1 MWARATVHKWFPRA
15 ANKPFGGN
23 VMLIRFAATV
33 VRYVAILE
41 DDPSRIAAMR
51 YSLEQLLPGCEQA
64 IFEDASEMIAWLR
77 GHLGETVL
85 ISLDHDLPFFQNI
98 DGTVTDCGTGREVVD
113 HLCASEVACPV
124 IVHSSNDPCAQG
136 MVRCLRDAGIVHARV
151 YPHADTEWVRTAWVE
166 VIREYARAGRI
177 RGEESGG

>member
-1 MWARATVHKWFPRA
+1 MRITFDVTVA
-15 ANKPFGGN
+15 
-23 VMLIRFAATV
+23 
-33 VRYVAILE
+33 RYVAILE

-51 YSLEQLLPGCEQA
+51 YCLEQLLARCEHA

-77 GHLGETVL
+77 VHLGETVL
-85 ISLDHDLPFFQNI
+85 ISLDHDLPFFHNI
-98 DGTVTDCGTGREVVD
+98 DGSVTDCGTGRQVID

-166 VIREYARAGRI
+166 TIREYVRAGRI
-177 RGEESGG
+177 RGEEPGR